1 MGWRKMH
8 FGLIRT
14 FDVANGPGI
23 RISLFVSGCTNKCK
37 GCFQPETWDFQYGK
51 PYTKSI
57 EDAMIQEL
65 AKPHYRG
72 ITILGG
78 EPFEPS
84 NQVEIIK
91 IIRRIRKEMPEKD
104 IWVYTGNLLDVDL
117 IPGGKKYCLVTEEIL
132 RSIDVLVDGQFI
144 EAQKNLSLKFKGS
157 ENQRVI
163 DMMETIKRG
172 EIVLAHDYNN

>member
-1 MGWRKMH
+1 MN

-14 FDVANGPGI
+14 GDIANGPGI

-37 GCFQPETWDFQYGK
+37 GCFQPETWDFNYGK

-57 EDAMIQEL
+57 EDKMMDEL
-65 AKPHYRG
+65 AKPYYRG

-91 IIRRIRKEMPEKD
+91 IIRRIRNEMPKKD
-104 IWVYTGNLLDVDL
+104 IWMYTGNLLDVDL
-117 IPGGKKYCLVTEEIL
+117 IPDGKKYCSVTDEIL
-132 RSIDVLVDGQFI
+132 RSIDVLVDGRFI
-144 EAQKNLSLKFKGS
+144 EEQKNLSLKFKGS

-163 DMMETIKRG
+163 DMIETMKQGKVI
-172 EIVLAHDYNN
+172 LAEEYND